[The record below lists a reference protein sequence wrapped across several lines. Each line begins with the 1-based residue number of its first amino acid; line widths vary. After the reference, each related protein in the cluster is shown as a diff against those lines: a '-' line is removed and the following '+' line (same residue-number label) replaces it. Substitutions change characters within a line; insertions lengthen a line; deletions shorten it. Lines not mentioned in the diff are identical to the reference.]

1 MQGFDHKTVPRVSK
15 ESLYKKYGQE
25 RKSTVLDTGKTA
37 VLDDECT
44 VLGEKTVGQDEK
56 TIGEKTMDKVLS
68 VVIPS
73 YNVERFLRQTLD
85 SFLDKRILK
94 DIEVLIVDD
103 GSSDGTGAIG
113 KEYETR
119 YPDSF
124 RLISKKNGG
133 HGSTINRGI
142 EESRG
147 TYFKVVDGDDWV
159 DTEGFVCMVEK
170 LRTCSADYVVCNYY
184 EVDDQ
189 TKERTPREFKMLQ
202 REQGSG
208 EYWDFSEIVT
218 RTQIPMHS
226 LAIRSAILKEH
237 HIRLDEHCFY
247 VDVEYI
253 LYPVPYVEKV
263 AFFDIYVYMYRL
275 AQATQSVSMQGYQ
288 KHIQNHIDVI
298 MHLTDFVTEYA
309 KQEGSQKEKI
319 EYISKRIAE
328 MVGEQ
333 ITIFMSYPVENE
345 EMKQK
350 FIEFDQELLSKNP
363 EIYRLA
369 GQESGTLSLL
379 RRTGFKG
386 YKTIVKM
393 GKKRNGMEG

>member
-1 MQGFDHKTVPRVSK
+1 
-15 ESLYKKYGQE
+15 
-25 RKSTVLDTGKTA
+25 
-37 VLDDECT
+37 
-44 VLGEKTVGQDEK
+44 
-56 TIGEKTMDKVLS
+56 MDKVLS

-85 SFLDKRILK
+85 SFLDERILK

-103 GSSDGTGAIG
+103 GSSDGTAEIG
-113 KEYETR
+113 KEYENR
-119 YPDSF
+119 YPDSY

-142 EESRG
+142 EECRG
-147 TYFKVVDGDDWV
+147 KYFKVVDGDDWV
-159 DTEGFVCMVEK
+159 DTEGFVCMVQRLE
-170 LRTCSADYVVCNYY
+170 TCSADYVVCNYY

-189 TKERTPREFKMLQ
+189 TKEKTPREFKMLC
-202 REQGSG
+202 REQENG

-218 RTQIPMHS
+218 KTQIPMHS
-226 LAIRSAILKEH
+226 LAIRSAILKDH

-253 LYPVPYVEKV
+253 LFPVPYVDKV

-275 AQATQSVSMQGYQ
+275 AQATQSVSMKGYQ

-309 KQEGSQKEKI
+309 KKEESDKTKI
-319 EYISKRIAE
+319 EYISRRIAE

-350 FIEFDQELLSKNP
+350 FIEFDRELLAKNP
-363 EIYRLA
+363 EVYRLA
-369 GQESGTLSLL
+369 GLESGTLNLL

-386 YKTIVKM
+386 YKAIMRM
-393 GKKRNGMEG
+393 GKKRNGMEEA